1 MRYRLCFPYILALA
15 AALTSTAAAA
25 EEPSLQPPHTWTTVT
40 QAPQSPVSWQSPLL
54 EGSRDALEKSPPAF
68 HLPLSTAA
76 KGDFVA
82 RPQEPMGH
90 CSSSYAATACAAL
103 IAISAAVQHVRES
116 P

>member
-1 MRYRLCFPYILALA
+1 MRYRPCFPYILAFA
-15 AALTSTAAAA
+15 AALMSTAAAA
-25 EEPSLQPPHTWTTVT
+25 EEPSLQPPHTWATVT

-54 EGSRDALEKSPPAF
+54 EGSRDAVEKSPPAF
-68 HLPLSTAA
+68 RMPLSASTRR
-76 KGDFVA
+76 DFVA